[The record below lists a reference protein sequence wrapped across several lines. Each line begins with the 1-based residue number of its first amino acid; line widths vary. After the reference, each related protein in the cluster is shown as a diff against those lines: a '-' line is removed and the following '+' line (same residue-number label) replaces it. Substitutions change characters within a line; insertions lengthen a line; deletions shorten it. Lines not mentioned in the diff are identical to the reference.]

1 MLSNCDIKKLEQMQQ
16 DFNYVTGVS
25 ITPFYADGNPITT
38 TYTAMGDYCS
48 FVNLTETGRAFCE
61 KSNKSLMKKC
71 RESKKIERHICAWGL
86 CDIAIPL
93 IHRDEIIGYLMIG
106 QIRTSDKLP
115 KITHLSAQDQKK
127 IEEYYHKIPLFNERM
142 IESVISIGSIIT
154 KYIIFENI
162 IKADHRKTSSIIADY
177 IEEHL
182 SESLSVKTISENT
195 HISVSGIYKSMHNTY
210 GKTLGEYILTLRLAR
225 AETLLKEENTSIE
238 KIAELVGFSD
248 PAYFSRCF
256 KKSRGI
262 SPMKF
267 RKLSRS
273 PSNNL

>member
-25 ITPFYADGNPITT
+25 ITPYYADGNPITT

-48 FVNLTETGRAFCE
+48 FVNLTETGRVFCE
-61 KSNKSLMKKC
+61 KSNKSLIKKC

-115 KITHLSAQDQKK
+115 KITHLSTQDQKK

-142 IESVISIGSIIT
+142 IESVINIGSIIT

-195 HISVSGIYKSMHNTY
+195 HISASGIYKSMHNTY
-210 GKTLGEYILTLRLAR
+210 GKTLGKYILTLRLAR

-256 KKSRGI
+256 KKSRGV

-267 RKLSRS
+267 RKLSRT
-273 PSNNL
+273 PSNDL